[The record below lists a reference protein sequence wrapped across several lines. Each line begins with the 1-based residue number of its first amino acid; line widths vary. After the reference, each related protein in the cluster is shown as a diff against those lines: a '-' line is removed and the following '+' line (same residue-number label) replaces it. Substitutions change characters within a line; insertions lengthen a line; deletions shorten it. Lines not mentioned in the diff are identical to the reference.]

1 MTSESLTDGQKL
13 TLIVYHIVSSILF
26 LAVLVVAIHNLIRY
40 SDRIYNTQNRYFIGV
55 FYGFVITQAV
65 LILTRHVC
73 ELFIASWWMIIDCTQ
88 EIETPMLDLI
98 LDDMVRVSVLCV
110 LIVIILTMQH
120 LRLTLSLVKTEGDQ
134 F

>member
-1 MTSESLTDGQKL
+1 M
-13 TLIVYHIVSSILF
+13 SSIVF

-65 LILTRHVC
+65 LILARHVY
-73 ELFIASWWMIIDCTQ
+73 ELFFVAPWLMIIDCKQ
-88 EIETPMLDLI
+88 YEGTPVLDLI
-98 LDDMVRVSVLCV
+98 LDDMIRVSVLCV

-120 LRLTLSLVKTEGDQ
+120 LRLTLSLIKTEDDQ